1 MRSLEKLI
9 CLLIVCVG
17 IALDIEFPHVYY
29 SFQILA
35 LFICNVYMKKEKL
48 TLFNC
53 ICDFVIAPILVKIVL
68 IFLFS

>member
-35 LFICNVYMKKEKL
+35 FYLYAMYI
-48 TLFNC
+48 
-53 ICDFVIAPILVKIVL
+53 
-68 IFLFS
+68 